1 MTFDTLTLSLPA
13 HWLGALFNG
22 DPSGLDEAEYTAF
35 LRWETDTVNEFGYVA
50 YGLPGDAEPYF
61 ARYHGA
67 DAPDAPRAEPYFARY
82 HDAAEYGVLACDC
95 YDVTLCFEAAPV
107 PA

>member
-13 HWLGALFNG
+13 HWLPVIFNG
-22 DPSGLDEAEYTAF
+22 DPSGFGADAPAAAEYAA
-35 LRWETDTVNEFGYVA
+35 LCRWEDDTLREFGPVA

-61 ARYHGA
+61 ARYH
-67 DAPDAPRAEPYFARY
+67 
-82 HDAAEYGVLACDC
+82 DAAEYGVQACMC
-95 YDVTLCFEAAPV
+95 YDVTLVFEAEAV